1 MSNIVL
7 QIGQT
12 DWSPDLILSE
22 ETEWQFCQPGQLSD
36 FLADA
41 LNKKKEGLDEE
52 AAEKVFLSYQCVLLT
67 TEVAEAEL
75 ELLTDMV
82 EAYTVFF
89 EHNVNLIMDSP
100 QGFLRR
106 KVARPIDFTDKQSQI
121 DWLTSVIYPGQY
133 GDKIRNIDM
142 DISPNFR
149 GQVSYNG
156 HISLEL
162 TGEFGEDFQPLMS
175 YRYNVGARGQALEL
189 WQEYITEETCEIQLV
204 ISKLQRGTTHTI
216 SEVVTVSQAELT
228 LPYILEKE
236 EQIGYYAVSV
246 YAKGYGTIKLGALH
260 YRLSRK
266 RLGQYLLG
274 GERLSDTRSQEIMAY
289 FNPGDMK
296 PPLNVYFSG
305 YRPAEG
311 YEGFFMMKRMAGAP
325 FILISDPRIEGGG
338 FYAGSEELEGKV
350 VDFIQRALDYLGFSH
365 KQLILS
371 GISMGS
377 FGALYYAADFEPHA
391 VIVSKAFA
399 SIGNSAKAI
408 KLKRPD
414 EFDTSIDVMLNIAG
428 GIGDKEVEITNRHF
442 WDKFNACSFKDTR
455 FAIAYMKQDDF
466 DNTAYADIIANTADK
481 NIYIYGKGY
490 TGRHNDDSGSVNTWF
505 KNQYHDILREEFGRK
520 I

>member
-133 GDKIRNIDM
+133 GAKIRNIDM

-175 YRYNVGARGQALEL
+175 YRYNVGARGQSLEL

-228 LPYILEKE
+228 LPYILEKA
-236 EQIGYYAVSV
+236 EQIG
-246 YAKGYGTIKLGALH
+246 
-260 YRLSRK
+260 
-266 RLGQYLLG
+266 
-274 GERLSDTRSQEIMAY
+274 
-289 FNPGDMK
+289 
-296 PPLNVYFSG
+296 
-305 YRPAEG
+305 
-311 YEGFFMMKRMAGAP
+311 
-325 FILISDPRIEGGG
+325 
-338 FYAGSEELEGKV
+338 
-350 VDFIQRALDYLGFSH
+350 
-365 KQLILS
+365 
-371 GISMGS
+371 
-377 FGALYYAADFEPHA
+377 
-391 VIVSKAFA
+391 
-399 SIGNSAKAI
+399 
-408 KLKRPD
+408 
-414 EFDTSIDVMLNIAG
+414 
-428 GIGDKEVEITNRHF
+428 
-442 WDKFNACSFKDTR
+442 
-455 FAIAYMKQDDF
+455 
-466 DNTAYADIIANTADK
+466 
-481 NIYIYGKGY
+481 
-490 TGRHNDDSGSVNTWF
+490 
-505 KNQYHDILREEFGRK
+505 
-520 I
+520 